1 MAHGRTLVVG
11 ETLVDVFPADGD
23 APVFDAAL
31 TPRPGGAPFN
41 VAAGLAGLGAA
52 PLLWTSLGDDAF
64 ADALAAE
71 IADRG
76 IPDDLV
82 QRRAGAT
89 ALALVGLGSA
99 ADGFVFY
106 HEGTATTRLDPPTDV
121 DAALGGVDRLYLGGV
136 LLAMPAARPA
146 IRTVLA
152 AAADR
157 DCTVFFDPNYRA
169 DLWADDDYRR
179 VVGEILESVDVL
191 KVSDEDARPLGV
203 DADAPAGLADALLD
217 RGPDTV
223 IVTLGAE
230 GAYARAR
237 ADAPWGPAESTAPTF
252 DVAATDP
259 TGAGDAF
266 TAGVLHG
273 LGDGPNADLGG
284 TLRLGSAAGATV
296 AGREG
301 ALPPGRFAG
310 DVAELLDGDVPDGD
324 A

>member
-1 MAHGRTLVVG
+1 MAHGTLVVG
-11 ETLVDVFPADGD
+11 ETLVDVFPDADD
-23 APVFDAAL
+23 ASVFEAAL

-41 VAAGLAGLGAA
+41 VAAGLAGLGSA
-52 PLLWTSLGDDAF
+52 PLFWTSLGDDAF

-71 IADRG
+71 IEGRG

-82 QRRAGAT
+82 QRREGAT
-89 ALALVGLGSA
+89 ALALVGLGPA

-106 HEGTATTRLDPPTDV
+106 HEGTATTRLDRPADV
-121 DAALGGVDRLYLGGV
+121 DAALEGVDRLYLGGV

-146 IRTVLA
+146 IRAVLD

-157 DCTVFFDPNYRA
+157 DCTVLFDPNYRA
-169 DLWADDDYRR
+169 ALWTGDDYRR
-179 VVGEILESVDVL
+179 VVGEVLASVDVL

-203 DADAPAGLADALLD
+203 DADGPAGLADALLD
-217 RGPDTV
+217 RGPHTV

-230 GAYARAR
+230 GAYARAT
-237 ADAPWGPAESTAPTF
+237 ADAPWGPAETTAPTF
-252 DVAATDP
+252 DVAAVDP

-266 TAGVLHG
+266 TAGVLRG
-273 LGDGPNADLGG
+273 LAGGPNPDLGAA
-284 TLRLGSAAGATV
+284 LRLGSAAGAAV

-301 ALPPGRFAG
+301 ALPPETFAS
-310 DVAELLDGDVPDGD
+310 DVDALLDGD